1 MIQNTP
7 LAMDQWTYGTQAMVF
22 VGSHHRLRS
31 KIATFPTMTHMAANG
46 PSFPFKTSAELA
58 ECERLLL
65 APELPQRIVLDLG
78 AVSVHKAAVHNEEDF
93 LCTMT

>member
-1 MIQNTP
+1 
-7 LAMDQWTYGTQAMVF
+7 
-22 VGSHHRLRS
+22 
-31 KIATFPTMTHMAANG
+31 MTHMAANG

-58 ECERLLL
+58 EYERLLL

-78 AVSVHKAAVHNEEDF
+78 EVSVHKAAVHNEEDF